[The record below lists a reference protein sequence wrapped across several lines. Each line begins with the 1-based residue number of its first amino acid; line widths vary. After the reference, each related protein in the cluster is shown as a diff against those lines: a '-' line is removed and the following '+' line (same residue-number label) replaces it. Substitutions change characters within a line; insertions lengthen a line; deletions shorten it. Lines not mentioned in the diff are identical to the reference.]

1 MAHGDDRDKTVI
13 GGRLTPASDQSQ
25 NPAHPGGSYPSDD
38 PFALPAAPGAP
49 PPTHRPP
56 AGGGGDRTI
65 IGGALPGAGQPGG
78 PSPYAPLPGRVA
90 QSHQPGMASENTWIG
105 GGMPSQPGPGMAPY
119 PAPPQPAPGWGAPP
133 PPQYPPQPQ
142 YSSQPGYGAGGL
154 GQPAY
159 PSQPMP
165 GQAPHQ
171 GGLGQHNPTGFG
183 TGLGVGMGG
192 PGDQGFFPA
201 MPAAHQPAPQRMIP
215 RVSLQQALRAS
226 GLGQG
231 SSSNPLLAAATNL
244 LILFGRLRTGIVE
257 MDAPPLMQHVTREIE
272 MFEQNAMA
280 AGASA
285 QEANVGKYLLCG
297 TADDIVQN
305 LPGADR
311 GIWIQ
316 YSMAARF
323 FNTRDT
329 GVGFFREAEKA
340 IQSPAQY
347 ANLLELMQ
355 VCLSL
360 GFEGQYRTVQ
370 GGVAQ
375 LSRIRAAIYEAVRR
389 VRPRPDED
397 LSRSWQAVLPGGRR
411 RFGAIPVWAIG
422 GMAAATLVAFFATLS
437 TLITNE
443 STAAAQTLY
452 TLHPLDR
459 KIALN
464 GVLPAK
470 PFVAETS
477 AAQLERIQSG
487 LQSQI
492 DQGLVSVGE
501 IGDFIY
507 IRVGNLLLFELGS
520 AEVKPEFSQ
529 LAGEIARV
537 VNAEAGPVLV
547 EGHTDASKPKGTA
560 RYKTNLAL
568 SLARAESVGAV
579 LGPLLTD
586 PTRLKVEGQGEAQPI
601 ADNATREGAA
611 ANRRVE
617 VMIAKEGTFEAP

>member
-49 PPTHRPP
+49 PPTHRPS

-142 YSSQPGYGAGGL
+142 YSPQPGYGAGGL

-311 GIWIQ
+311 GVWIQ

-347 ANLLELMQ
+347 GNLLELML

-360 GFEGQYRTVQ
+360 GFEGQYRTVE
-370 GGVAQ
+370 GGATQ
-375 LSRIRAAIYEAVRR
+375 LARIRAAIYDAVRR
-389 VRPRPDED
+389 VKPRPDED
-397 LSRSWQAVLPGGRR
+397 LSTSWQAVLLGGKR

-422 GMAAATLVAFFATLS
+422 GISLAAVVAFFATLS
-437 TLITNE
+437 TMINKE
-443 STAAAQTLY
+443 GAAAAETLY
-452 TLHPLDR
+452 TIHPTET

-464 GVLPAK
+464 GVVPAR
-470 PFVAETS
+470 PFVAQST
-477 AAQLERIQSG
+477 QLERIQAA
-487 LQSQI
+487 LKPEI
-492 DQGLVSVGE
+492 DDKLVSVGPL
-501 IGDFIY
+501 GDYIS
-507 IRVGNLLLFELGS
+507 IRVGNLLLFDSGKT
-520 AEVKPEFSQ
+520 EVKPAFTP
-529 LAGEIARV
+529 LAERLAKVLNDEG
-537 VNAEAGPVLV
+537 GPVLI
-547 EGHTDASKPKGTA
+547 EGHTDSVPLRGTGK
-560 RYKTNLAL
+560 YKNNVDL
-568 SLARAESVGAV
+568 SLARAESVAGV
-579 LGPLLTD
+579 LGPLLNDAGRITA
-586 PTRLKVEGQGEAQPI
+586 RGKGEAEAI
-601 ADNATREGAA
+601 ADNATNDGRAQ
-611 ANRRVE
+611 NRRVE
-617 VMIAKEGTFEAP
+617 VMIAKEGTY